1 MKQEQLRQLC
11 KIVECYGSDN
21 QQDKAIEECSELI
34 QAICKYKETLDHV
47 ENIVDEIADVE
58 IMLNQLKIIFDCFG
72 EVEDRIDFKIN
83 RQLER
88 IASLKNP

>member
-11 KIVECYGSDN
+11 KIVECYGPDR

-34 QAICKYKETLDHV
+34 KAICKWKETSDHA
-47 ENIVDEIADVE
+47 EEIVDEIADVE
-58 IMLNQLKIIFDCFG
+58 IMCNQLKIIFDCFG
-72 EVEDRIDFKIN
+72 EVEERIEFKIN

-88 IASLKNP
+88 IAKNP